1 MESAA
6 VIRGHELPKMNDS
19 ELGGLFRSCWGG
31 RLEDRAWP
39 TSPGGHRECSPP
51 GTPEEPG
58 CGHWR
63 QRRLPAWPYWFM
75 GGARGCTAGGQHGCQ
90 SPSRFVRPRNW
101 LSGAQIQSGKRVN
114 HGQWEA
120 SRATSSRLE
129 LHAAGTRRAF
139 GCVVGRN
146 RRATGADPDSGG
158 WCVPSRERRCA

>member
-75 GGARGCTAGGQHGCQ
+75 GGGERVYGWRTARLPITKPLRQTEELA
-90 SPSRFVRPRNW
+90 VRGPDP
-101 LSGAQIQSGKRVN
+101 V
-114 HGQWEA
+114 WEA
-120 SRATSSRLE
+120 S
-129 LHAAGTRRAF
+129 
-139 GCVVGRN
+139 
-146 RRATGADPDSGG
+146 
-158 WCVPSRERRCA
+158 